1 MINDAE
7 MDAFRQQLL
16 AESAALLI
24 EDDQGAQDRGTV
36 VLDQS
41 SVGRLS
47 RMDAMQR
54 QAMAE
59 ATHRRRNA
67 RKGRIEAA
75 LQRMDEG
82 EFGFCLDCGDQ
93 IAPKRLT
100 LDPTV
105 PTCLSCAKG

>member
-7 MDAFRQQLL
+7 IDGFRKRLL
-16 AESAALLI
+16 AERADLLK
-24 EDDQGAQDRGTV
+24 EDAQGAEDRETV
-36 VLDQS
+36 MLDQT

-59 ATHRRRNA
+59 ATHRRRAA
-67 RKGRIEAA
+67 RQSRIDAA
-75 LQRMDEG
+75 LGRMDEG
-82 EFGFCLDCGDQ
+82 EFGYCTDCGEE
-93 IAPKRLT
+93 IAPKRLE

-105 PTCLSCAKG
+105 PTCVSCAKG